1 MVVLG
6 AAMNFGLGQVS
17 GTVMI
22 LGSVLFLVAAFMP
35 ISARVFSASSPAK
48 KLEHITESPRAWI
61 VSQVLFGL
69 GSLVTVIGIGLLASD
84 DRDGSFAWL
93 MLIGTALLMLGLV
106 PWFGHLYAR
115 AADPAAF
122 ADGKVPAWLFLLYAA
137 LTEVG
142 LAIFGVA
149 LLAST
154 YPDWLA
160 WVVIVGMALLI
171 VLTIVIRDIPPFF
184 FYVVTLLAGV
194 VILLTA
200 PSLGT

>member
-1 MVVLG
+1 
-6 AAMNFGLGQVS
+6 MNIGLSQVS
-17 GTVMI
+17 GAVMI

-35 ISARVFSASSPAK
+35 ISARVFPETSPAK
-48 KLEHITESPRAWI
+48 KLERISESMRAWI

-84 DRDGSFAWL
+84 GRDGSFAWL
-93 MLIGTALLMLGLV
+93 MLISTALLMLALV

-122 ADGKVPAWLFLLYAA
+122 AEGAMPAWLFLLYAA

-149 LLAST
+149 LLVSP
-154 YPDWLA
+154 YPDWLG

-171 VLTIVIRDIPPFF
+171 VLTIVLRDMPPFF

-194 VILLTA
+194 VILLTS
-200 PSLGT
+200 PSLAP